1 MRRKNSRV
9 RLVLVFLFFVLFLI
23 TACGGGGGEG
33 DDGVTPPPPLDGGG
47 WITILAP
54 EASSP
59 YETYCDSIY
68 LAGEAFI
75 SSGYF
80 RCCSGSAED
89 TGVQVTWRNSST
101 GEGGVATQRVHVCD
115 FLGTPFLCNHE
126 WSVTVPL
133 RLGSNA
139 IVLRASEVSPG
150 TAWGEA
156 QFIVEVPEPSYEVSG
171 SLMTTDGRP
180 LWWYASGIELRLT
193 NADFSTR
200 ALSNPDGT
208 YRFGC
213 VRNGNYEIFPTAP
226 LGQTYTPAMASVA
239 VGGGDVSGVDFQAES
254 YFVSGTV
261 TWAVSGAPVT
271 NKYVR
276 IESGGMSIS
285 TRTDDQGAYRLAA
298 PNGNY
303 SVNVYDV
310 VFPDPPGTFSPETRL
325 VTVDGSDVEGIDFV
339 RN

>member
-1 MRRKNSRV
+1 MRRRKSRV
-9 RLVLVFLFFVLFLI
+9 RLVPLFLFFALFLLS
-23 TACGGGGGEG
+23 ACGGGGGG
-33 DDGVTPPPPLDGGG
+33 DDGDAPPPPSDGGG

-54 EASSP
+54 QASSP

-75 SSGYF
+75 SSDYF

-89 TGVQVTWRNSST
+89 TGVEVVWRNSST
-101 GEGGVATQRVHVCD
+101 GEGGAATQRVQVCN
-115 FLGTPFLCNHE
+115 FFGTPFLCNHE

-133 RLGSNA
+133 RLGSNT

-156 QFIVEVPEPSYEVSG
+156 EFVVEVPEPSYAVSG
-171 SLMTTDGRP
+171 SLMTSDGRP
-180 LWWYASGIELRLT
+180 LWWYESGIELRLED
-193 NADFSTR
+193 ADSSTR

-213 VRNGNYEIFPTAP
+213 VRNGDYELSPSAP
-226 LGQTYTPAMASVA
+226 LGQSYTPDVA
-239 VGGGDVSGVDFQAES
+239 FVTVGGGDVSGVDFQTES

-271 NKYVR
+271 NKGVR

-298 PNGNY
+298 PNGSY
-303 SVNVYDV
+303 SVSVYDA
-310 VFPDPPGTFSPETRL
+310 VFPDPPGTFSPEAQS
-325 VTVDGSDVEGIDFV
+325 VTVAGSDVEGIDFV